1 MGYRILRFIEERRK
15 IDCEAFP
22 YFSCYLTSD
31 TVSFRK
37 FMVVT
42 AYCLLAERFN
52 FSINEYYCDA
62 FSHYE
67 EEGLP

>member
-1 MGYRILRFIEERRK
+1 M
-15 IDCEAFP
+15 
-22 YFSCYLTSD
+22 
-31 TVSFRK
+31 
-37 FMVVT
+37 VT

-67 EEGLP
+67 EEGLPEKRPKIEVQEQ